1 MCGINGIYGLER
13 IGDPKKTM
21 VQMNRSIEH
30 RGPDATGI
38 YQLNNIIFGHQRLKI
53 IDLSDAANQPFT
65 SSNGEYVLV
74 FNGEIYNFKSIRKEL
89 ENECIFKTESDTEV
103 VLAAFQK
110 WGVNCFKKFNGM
122 FALAIWDVR
131 NDRLF
136 LARDRMGIKPLY
148 YSYTNNRFV
157 FSSELRAIK
166 STDLIS
172 KDLDSSSLADYL
184 QYQTVHGE
192 NTILNEVKMM
202 PPASW
207 IKIEDNQLE
216 IGEYWNISDSSTY
229 DNRGEALSKLS
240 LDETQLRIRETFT
253 ASVKDRMV
261 ADVPFGAFLSGGIDS
276 SLVVANMTKI
286 ASERVKTFHVSF
298 SEKEFS
304 EAKYAQIIANKYKTD
319 HTNIELSP
327 NDLLKSLP
335 EALSSMDHPS
345 GDGPNSWLV
354 SKVTKEAG
362 ISMVHSGL
370 GGDELFAGYPVFKQL
385 AELDGNKQLLSFP
398 KFIRR
403 LAGASISAVKPG
415 VASDKKAEILGL
427 DYFDLE
433 HAYPVSRKL
442 ITNKNLKRYFDLIQ
456 TNNPVK
462 SFIKNNLTHG
472 NPGFGLPFLSKIS
485 VAEMRTYMHSVL
497 LRDTDQMSMAHALEV
512 RVPFLDH
519 RLVELLMLTAD
530 KFKLGSTP
538 KQLLIDS
545 FNGELPYGIVNR
557 PKMGFVFPWEK
568 WMKKDLKDFCWDN
581 LNFLESQKIFKKGSV
596 IGYAEQFYKS
606 NPSITWSRVWPLV
619 VLGFWIKE
627 NLD

>member
-1 MCGINGIYGLER
+1 
-13 IGDPKKTM
+13 
-21 VQMNRSIEH
+21 
-30 RGPDATGI
+30 
-38 YQLNNIIFGHQRLKI
+38 
-53 IDLSDAANQPFT
+53 
-65 SSNGEYVLV
+65 
-74 FNGEIYNFKSIRKEL
+74 
-89 ENECIFKTESDTEV
+89 
-103 VLAAFQK
+103 
-110 WGVNCFKKFNGM
+110 M

-166 STDLIS
+166 STGLIS

-261 ADVPFGAFLSGGIDS
+261 TDVPFGAFLSGGIDS

-403 LAGASISAVKPG
+403 LAGASIGAVKPG
-415 VASDKKAEILGL
+415 VASDKKAEILCL

-456 TNNPVK
+456 TNNPIK

-472 NPGFGLPFLSKIS
+472 NPGFDLPFLSKIS